1 MTADKLTSAITDGH
15 AEVDGTVEDSFA
27 AFRARYKE
35 LLLNPNARNLVMWK
49 QNGVDAY
56 LFEATPQSMAKKN
69 AGMIG
74 APLQMELSGL
84 FAACKF
90 QAMSEIVIRDI
101 AKAAFRA
108 VQEKH
113 SASKGL
119 TRAQLVQYAKAT
131 RRKLEFE
138 EARTRR
144 ANGKTSTGPDKQ
156 S

>member
-1 MTADKLTSAITDGH
+1 MSSDKLTSAITDGH
-15 AEVDGTVEDSFA
+15 AEVDGTVEDSFT

-35 LLLNPNARNLVMWK
+35 LLLNLNARNLVMWK

-56 LFEATPQSMAKKN
+56 LFEATPQSLAKKN

-74 APLQMELSGL
+74 APLQMEMAGL

-113 SASKGL
+113 SAAKGL
-119 TRAQLVQYAKAT
+119 TRVQLVQYAKAT
-131 RRKLEFE
+131 RKKLEFE
-138 EARTRR
+138 EARARR
-144 ANGKTSTGPDKQ
+144 TNGKANAGQNQQP
-156 S
+156 